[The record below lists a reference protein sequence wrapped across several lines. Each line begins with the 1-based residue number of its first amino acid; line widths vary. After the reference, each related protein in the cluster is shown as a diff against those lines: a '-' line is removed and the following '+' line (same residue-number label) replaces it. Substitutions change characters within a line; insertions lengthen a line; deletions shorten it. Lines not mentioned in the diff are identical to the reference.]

1 MSTSWL
7 CLFVFIFVQGKA
19 SGYDIYK
26 RDASVLLPRYNVW
39 FEICAKSYRHHY
51 CLLDTLVGFRRIS
64 GKSSINFSFFEV
76 AC

>member
-1 MSTSWL
+1 MYHQRGWW
-7 CLFVFIFVQGKA
+7 
-19 SGYDIYK
+19 GYD
-26 RDASVLLPRYNVW
+26 VW
-39 FEICAKSYRHHY
+39 FEICAKPYQHHY